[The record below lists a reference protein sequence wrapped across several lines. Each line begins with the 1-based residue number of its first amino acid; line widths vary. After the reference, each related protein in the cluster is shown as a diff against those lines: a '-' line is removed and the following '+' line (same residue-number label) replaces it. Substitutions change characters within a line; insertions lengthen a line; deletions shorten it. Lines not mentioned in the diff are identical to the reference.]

1 MITSTSNQQVKNLV
15 QLQKKGKARREQKC
29 FIVEGIRMF
38 SEIPAPWIQQIYV
51 SESFLLAHPDVLF
64 EKKYEVLT
72 DKVFEYVSD
81 TKTPQGVLGVVKMP
95 SYTREDLLRGNDS
108 QMSESAASAKQAGQT
123 NQAGQDEQRE
133 PLVLVL
139 ENIQDPGNLGTMFRS
154 GEGAGVTG
162 IIMDK
167 TTVDIFNPKTVRSTM
182 GGIYR
187 VPFVI
192 VDDVKEGIGFLQEN
206 GVSVYAAHL
215 KGSCCYDVPD
225 YKGASAFLIGNEG
238 NGLTDEAADMADQY
252 IRIPMGGQLES
263 LNAAVAASLLMYEA
277 NRQRRN

>member
-1 MITSTSNQQVKNLV
+1 MITSTSNQQVKNLI
-15 QLQKKGKARREQKC
+15 QLQKKGKARREQGL

-38 SEIPAPWIQQIYV
+38 SEIPEAWITQVYV
-51 SESFLLAHPDVLF
+51 SESFLQNNA
-64 EKKYEVLT
+64 EKLMGRTYEVLS
-72 DKVFEYVSD
+72 DKVFEHVSD

-95 SYTREDLLRGNDS
+95 AYKKEDLLTAEDGRPP
-108 QMSESAASAKQAGQT
+108 M
-123 NQAGQDEQRE
+123 
-133 PLVLVL
+133 VLL
-139 ENIQDPGNLGTMFRS
+139 MENIQDPGNLGTMFRS
-154 GEGAGVTG
+154 GEGAGATG

-192 VDDVKEGIGFLQEN
+192 ADDIKDGIRYLQEQ
-206 GVSVYAAHL
+206 GIKVYAAHL
-215 KGSCCYDVPD
+215 QGSVCYDEPD
-225 YKGASAFLIGNEG
+225 YTQGCGFLIGNEG
-238 NGLTDEAADMADQY
+238 NGLTDETAQLADQN

-263 LNAAVAASLLMYEA
+263 LNAAVAASLLMYEG

>member
-15 QLQKKGKARREQKC
+15 QLQKKGKARREQNA

-38 SEIPAPWIQQIYV
+38 SEIPAAWIQQIYV
-51 SESFLLAHPDVLF
+51 SESFLLANPDKLF
-64 EKKYEVLT
+64 GKEYEVLS

-95 SYTREDLLRGNDS
+95 AYTRGDILGGNGNDVVGKTDS
-108 QMSESAASAKQAGQT
+108 STTVQQK
-123 NQAGQDEQRE
+123 
-133 PLVLVL
+133 PLVLLL

-187 VPFVI
+187 VPFII
-192 VDDVKEGIGFLQEN
+192 VDDIKDGIRLLQDQ
-206 GVSVYAAHL
+206 GIKVYAAHL
-215 KGSCCYDVPD
+215 KGTKCYDEPD
-225 YKGASAFLIGNEG
+225 YTTGCGFLIGNEG
-238 NGLTDEAADMADQY
+238 NGLTDETADMADEY

-277 NRQRRN
+277 NRQRRK

>member
-1 MITSTSNQQVKNLV
+1 MITSTSNQQVKNLI

-38 SEIPAPWIQQIYV
+38 AEIPAAWIQQIYV

-64 EKKYEVLT
+64 EKKYEVLA
-72 DKVFEYVSD
+72 DKVFEHVSD
-81 TKTPQGVLGVVKMP
+81 TKTPQGVLGVVRMP
-95 SYTREDLLRGNDS
+95 EYTSADLLKGH
-108 QMSESAASAKQAGQT
+108 EGQ
-123 NQAGQDEQRE
+123 E

-187 VPFVI
+187 VPFMI
-192 VDDVKEGIGFLQEN
+192 VEDVKEGIGFLKEN
-206 GVSVYAAHL
+206 GVQVYAAHL

-238 NGLTDEAADMADQY
+238 NGLTDEAANMADQY
-252 IRIPMGGQLES
+252 IRIPMGGKLES

>member
-15 QLQKKGKARREQKC
+15 QLQKKGKARREQGL

-38 SEIPAPWIQQIYV
+38 AEIPDTWIQQIYV
-51 SESFLLAHPDVLF
+51 SESFLSANPDKLLG
-64 EKKYEVLT
+64 KDYEVLA

-95 SYTREDLLRGNDS
+95 AYTREDLLK
-108 QMSESAASAKQAGQT
+108 SEDGRS
-123 NQAGQDEQRE
+123 
-133 PLVLVL
+133 PMVLL
-139 ENIQDPGNLGTMFRS
+139 MENIQDPGNLGTMFRS

-167 TTVDIFNPKTVRSTM
+167 TTVDIFHPKTVRSTM

-192 VDDVKEGIGFLQEN
+192 VDDIRDGIRFLQEN
-206 GVSVYAAHL
+206 GISVYAAHL
-215 KGSCCYDVPD
+215 QGSVCYDEPD
-225 YKGASAFLIGNEG
+225 YMAGCGFLIGNEG
-238 NGLTDEAADMADQY
+238 NGLTEETAQMADRY

-277 NRQRRN
+277 NRQRRSKGNR

>member
-1 MITSTSNQQVKNLV
+1 MITSTSNQQVKNLI
-15 QLQKKGKARREQKC
+15 QLQKKGKARREQKA

-38 SEIPAPWIQQIYV
+38 SEIPEELIQQIYV

-64 EKKYEVLT
+64 GKTYEVLA
-72 DKVFEYVSD
+72 DKVFEHVSD
-81 TKTPQGVLGVVKMP
+81 TKTPQGVLGVVRMP
-95 SYTREDLLRGNDS
+95 EYTSKDLLCGDDGR
-108 QMSESAASAKQAGQT
+108 A
-123 NQAGQDEQRE
+123 

-187 VPFVI
+187 VPFMI
-192 VDDVKEGIGFLQEN
+192 VDDIKDGIAFLQEN

-215 KGSCCYDVPD
+215 KGSCCYDAPD

-238 NGLTDEAADMADQY
+238 NGLTDDTADMADQY
-252 IRIPMGGQLES
+252 IRIPMGGKLES

>member
-1 MITSTSNQQVKNLV
+1 MITSTSNQQVKNLL
-15 QLQKKGKARREQKC
+15 QLQKKGKARREQKS

-38 SEIPAPWIQQIYV
+38 TEIPEPWIQQIYV

-64 EKKYEVLT
+64 GKKYEVLA
-72 DKVFEYVSD
+72 DKVFEHVSD
-81 TKTPQGVLGVVKMP
+81 TKTPQGVLGVVRMP
-95 SYTREDLLRGNDS
+95 EYTREDLLKSDDDR
-108 QMSESAASAKQAGQT
+108 A
-123 NQAGQDEQRE
+123 

-139 ENIQDPGNLGTMFRS
+139 ENLQDPGNLGTMFRS
-154 GEGAGVTG
+154 GEGAGATG

-187 VPFVI
+187 VPFII
-192 VDDVKEGIGFLQEN
+192 VDDVKEGIAFLQKN
-206 GVSVYAAHL
+206 GVQVYAAHL
-215 KGSCCYDVPD
+215 KGSCVYDEPD
-225 YKGASAFLIGNEG
+225 YKGACAFLIGNEG
-238 NGLTDEAADMADQY
+238 NGLTDEAADLADKY

>member
-15 QLQKKGKARREQKC
+15 QLQKKGKARREQGQ

-38 SEIPAPWIQQIYV
+38 AEIPDAWIQQVYV
-51 SESFLLAHPDVLF
+51 SETFLLNNPDKLF
-64 EKKYEVLT
+64 GKTYEVLA

-95 SYTREDLLRGNDS
+95 AYTKKDLLT
-108 QMSESAASAKQAGQT
+108 AADGRA
-123 NQAGQDEQRE
+123 
-133 PLVLVL
+133 PLVLLL

-167 TTVDIFNPKTVRSTM
+167 TTVDIFHPKTVRSTM

-187 VPFVI
+187 VPFII
-192 VDDVKEGIGFLQEN
+192 VDDIKEGIRLLQEHRIRI
-206 GVSVYAAHL
+206 YAAHL
-215 KGSCCYDVPD
+215 KESCCYDEPD
-225 YKGASAFLIGNEG
+225 YTTGCGFLIGNEG
-238 NGLTDEAADMADQY
+238 NGLTDETAEMADQY
-252 IRIPMGGQLES
+252 IRIPMGGKLES
-263 LNAAVAASLLMYEA
+263 LNASVAASLLMYEA
-277 NRQRRN
+277 NRQRRNCV

>member
-1 MITSTSNQQVKNLV
+1 MISSTSNQQVKKLV
-15 QLQKKGKARREQKC
+15 QLQKKGKARREQNA

-38 SEIPAPWIQQIYV
+38 SEIPDAWIQQIFV
-51 SESFLLAHPDVLF
+51 SESFLLANPDKLF
-64 EKKYEVLT
+64 GKEYEVLA

-95 SYTREDLLRGNDS
+95 DYTREDILKAVDGR
-108 QMSESAASAKQAGQT
+108 A
-123 NQAGQDEQRE
+123 
-133 PLVLVL
+133 PLVLL
-139 ENIQDPGNLGTMFRS
+139 MENIQDPGNLGTMFRS

-167 TTVDIFNPKTVRSTM
+167 TTVDIFHPKTVRATM

-187 VPFVI
+187 VPFII
-192 VDDVKEGIGFLQEN
+192 VDDIKDGIRLLQER
-206 GVSVYAAHL
+206 GIKVYAAHL
-215 KGSCCYDVPD
+215 QGSCCYDEPD
-225 YKGASAFLIGNEG
+225 YRAGCGFLIGNEG
-238 NGLTDEAADMADQY
+238 NGLTDEAAGLADQY

-277 NRQRRN
+277 NRQRRR

>member
-15 QLQKKGKARREQKC
+15 QLQKKGKARREQKL

-38 SEIPAPWIQQIYV
+38 AEIPENWIQQIYV
-51 SESFLLAHPDVLF
+51 SESFLLANPDKLF
-64 EKKYEVLT
+64 GKEYEVLA

-95 SYTREDLLRGNDS
+95 EYTKDDLLQGEDGRKP
-108 QMSESAASAKQAGQT
+108 M
-123 NQAGQDEQRE
+123 
-133 PLVLVL
+133 VLL
-139 ENIQDPGNLGTMFRS
+139 MENIQDPGNLGTMFRS

-192 VDDVKEGIGFLQEN
+192 VDDIKDGIRFLQKHN
-206 GVSVYAAHL
+206 IKVYAAHL
-215 KGSCCYDVPD
+215 KESCCYDEPD
-225 YKGASAFLIGNEG
+225 YTTGCGFLIGNEG
-238 NGLTDEAADMADQY
+238 NGLTDETADMADQY

-277 NRQRRN
+277 NRQRRK